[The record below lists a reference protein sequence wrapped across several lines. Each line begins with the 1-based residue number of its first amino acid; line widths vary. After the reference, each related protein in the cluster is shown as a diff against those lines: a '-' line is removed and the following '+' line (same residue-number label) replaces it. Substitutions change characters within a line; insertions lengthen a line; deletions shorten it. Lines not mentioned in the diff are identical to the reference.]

1 MEPTG
6 NWNFTPTTE
15 GLYRIF
21 FKAKDT
27 WSSAVDWKQSDT
39 AAVTARNA
47 VPEFTSIVLPF
58 LLLMLT
64 WVIVAILRKRK
75 SGRERSGFQGSQRF

>member
-15 GLYRIF
+15 GLYSVF

-27 WSSAVDWKQSDT
+27 WSSVVDWKQSGT
-39 AAVTARNA
+39 ATVTVGND
-47 VPEFTSIVLPF
+47 VPEFPSMIMPS
-58 LLLMLT
+58 LLLMLSSLL
-64 WVIVAILRKRK
+64 VAILHKRK
-75 SGRERSGFQGSQRF
+75 NGREQSGFQMF